1 MARYLLVAHQT
12 AESQELREQV
22 TALVQEDRAAEFVL
36 LVPATPVGLLPA
48 VGGEGR
54 TAVQVARWRGARAR
68 SLLEEVGA
76 RVSAVRIGSYDP
88 LIAVEEEL
96 RAGDY
101 SVVVIS
107 TLPRGLS
114 RWMRLDLPRKVARR
128 FPSVRM
134 VHVTA
139 QPPMAAV
146 TPSTEPP
153 PIST

>member
-22 TALVQEDRAAEFVL
+22 TALVQDDRAAEFVL

-54 TAVQVARWRGARAR
+54 TAVQLARWRGARAR
-68 SLLEEVGA
+68 ALLEDVGA
-76 RVSAVRIGSYDP
+76 RVTAVRIGSYDP
-88 LIAVEEEL
+88 LVAVEQEL
-96 RAGDY
+96 RADDY
-101 SVVVIS
+101 SAVVIS

-128 FPSVRM
+128 FPAVKV

-139 QPPMAAV
+139 RPPMAAAS
-146 TPSTEPP
+146 PSVA
-153 PIST
+153 SQRDSS

>member
-54 TAVQVARWRGARAR
+54 TAVQVARWRGTRARA
-68 SLLEEVGA
+68 LLEEVGA

-88 LIAVEEEL
+88 LVAVEEEL

-128 FPSVRM
+128 FPSVKM

-139 QPPMAAV
+139 QPPIAAA
-146 TPSTEPP
+146 TPSAEPP
-153 PIST
+153 PVSA

>member
-22 TALVQEDRAAEFVL
+22 AALVQEDRGAEFVL
-36 LVPATPVGLLPA
+36 LVPATPVGLLTA

-54 TAVQVARWRGARAR
+54 SAVQVARWRGARAR

-76 RVSAVRIGSYDP
+76 RVTAVRIGSYDP
-88 LIAVEEEL
+88 LVAVEEEL

-101 SVVVIS
+101 SAVVIS

-114 RWMRLDLPRKVARR
+114 RWIRMDLPTKVARR
-128 FPSVRM
+128 FPGIKL
-134 VHVTA
+134 VHVTS
-139 QPPMAAV
+139 QPTIAAAR
-146 TPSTEPP
+146 P
-153 PIST
+153 

>member
-22 TALVQEDRAAEFVL
+22 AALVQEDRGAEFVL
-36 LVPATPVGLLPA
+36 LVPATPVGLLTA

-68 SLLEEVGA
+68 SQLEEVGA
-76 RVSAVRIGSYDP
+76 RVTAVRIGSYDP
-88 LIAVEEEL
+88 LVAVEEEL

-101 SVVVIS
+101 STVVIS

-114 RWMRLDLPRKVARR
+114 RWMRLDLPTKVGRR
-128 FPSVRM
+128 FPGVKL
-134 VHVTA
+134 VHVTS
-139 QPPMAAV
+139 QPTT
-146 TPSTEPP
+146 TPARQ
-153 PIST
+153 